1 MLILGDIPN
10 FRTFRNHIR
19 LKIMNNPKIIL
30 VLLSV
35 AILASCKQNTTDN
48 KIALEKKWYKGNLH
62 THSYWSDGDEFPEVI
77 MDWYKSK
84 GYQFL
89 ALTDHN
95 TLAEGEKWVK
105 IKKDSI
111 YQNAFKNYLDTYGSD
126 WVEHKIDSGKTLVK
140 LKTYDEYR
148 SRFEEAGKF
157 LVIQSEEIT
166 DAFGDKPLHMNA
178 TNLERKI
185 DPQGGGS
192 VVEVLQ
198 NNLNQVLKQREETG
212 TPMFPHVNHPNFG
225 YGIALEDMIALKGER
240 FFEVYNGHPKVH
252 NMGDSIHISTENM
265 WDLINISYLE
275 NNKPIMYGLAT
286 DDSHHYHRKDS
297 KWSNAGRGWVMV
309 QADTLSAASLI
320 SSLESG
326 NFYSSTG
333 VQLKEVKSTKDKLFV
348 EVITEPGT
356 LFTIE
361 FVGCLKGES
370 ETRVLKSVQGPKA
383 KFKMPKDLLFVRCK
397 ITSSKK
403 QDNPIE
409 DLIYEMAW
417 TQPIVAAD

>member
-1 MLILGDIPN
+1 
-10 FRTFRNHIR
+10 
-19 LKIMNNPKIIL
+19 MNTQKIIL
-30 VLLSV
+30 ALFCIAV
-35 AILASCKQNTTDN
+35 LASCKQNATDN
-48 KIALEKKWYKGNLH
+48 KIAPEKKWYKGNLH

-77 MDWYKSK
+77 MDWYKSR

-95 TLAEGEKWVK
+95 TLAEGEKWIE

-111 YQNAFKNYLDTYGSD
+111 YQNAFESYLNAYGSD

-157 LVIQSEEIT
+157 LAIQSEEIT
-166 DAFGDKPLHMNA
+166 DDFGDKPLHMNA

-240 FFEVYNGHPKVH
+240 FFEVYNGHPTVH
-252 NMGDSIHISTENM
+252 NMGDSVHISTENM

-356 LFTIE
+356 LFTID
-361 FVGCLKGES
+361 FIGCLKGES
-370 ETRVLKSVQGPKA
+370 ETRVLKSVQGQKA
-383 KFKMPKDLLFVRCK
+383 KYKIPEDLLFVRCK

-417 TQPIVAAD
+417 TQPIVATD